1 MKQKKENKKQKE
13 VISCG
18 CVVHR
23 IDQLSGELQLLLIKQ
38 FDDQN
43 IWGIPKGR
51 MNPGET
57 FEQCAIRETRE
68 ETGINVELQRP
79 LPQIHLQ
86 LKNKNKT
93 VISYIARQVCQNT
106 PRADD
111 PDSEVA
117 EVGWFSV
124 KNLPPLQMYQT
135 GVIFE
140 ALEILKNSQ

>member
-1 MKQKKENKKQKE
+1 MSPKSKDRKL

-23 IDQLSGELQLLLIKQ
+23 IDQFSGERQLLLIKQ
-38 FDDQN
+38 FNDQD

-68 ETGINVELQRP
+68 ETGINVEIQQP
-79 LPQIHLQ
+79 LPKVHLQ
-86 LKNKNKT
+86 LKNKDKT
-93 VISYIARQVCQNT
+93 VISYIARQTCQNI

-117 EVGWFSV
+117 DVAWFNI
-124 KNLPPLQMYQT
+124 KNLPPLQAYQT

>member
-1 MKQKKENKKQKE
+1 MKNKKQKN

-18 CVVHR
+18 CVIHR
-23 IDQLSGELQLLLIKQ
+23 GCYETGDLELLLIKQ
-38 FDDQN
+38 FADQN
-43 IWGIPKGR
+43 LWGIPKGR
-51 MNPGET
+51 MDQDET

-68 ETGINVELQRP
+68 EAGVVVELQDR
-79 LPQIHLQ
+79 LTDVCLQ
-86 LKNKNKT
+86 LKHKNKT
-93 VISYIARQVCQNT
+93 IISYLARQTCNNI

-117 EVGWFSV
+117 DVGWFNV
-124 KNLPPLQMYQT
+124 KNLPPLQSYQT